1 VGTHTNNVAPVTD
14 ASFSSIEA
22 QYVRV
27 TVTNGGADGYI
38 RIGDIEVYG
47 AH

>member
-1 VGTHTNNVAPVTD
+1 
-14 ASFSSIEA
+14 
-22 QYVRV
+22 VRV